1 MNQRKLNVQQTE
13 IGPGILARLNKW
25 KPKKKKKESCFT
37 SQKYTFKNLSFVVI
51 MQNHE

>member
-25 KPKKKKKESCFT
+25 KPKKKKKKKGA
-37 SQKYTFKNLSFVVI
+37 SQVKSILLKICRLL
-51 MQNHE
+51 

>member
-25 KPKKKKKESCFT
+25 KPKKKKKKAA
-37 SQKYTFKNLSFVVI
+37 SQVKSILLKICRLL
-51 MQNHE
+51 